1 MKGVWTVSIIVYLII
16 ATVFIL
22 NNQFSQEAF
31 AIPNA
36 LPSDLSSND
45 HGCDDCGDNG
55 PPNALSSNDHGDGA
69 ESSDLSSSV
78 RGPPGPPG
86 SYQTNMGNHPE

>member
-45 HGCDDCGDNG
+45 HVTVLMQVTL
-55 PPNALSSNDHGDGA
+55 AQ
-69 ESSDLSSSV
+69 V
-78 RGPPGPPG
+78 
-86 SYQTNMGNHPE
+86 

>member
-36 LPSDLSSND
+36 LP
-45 HGCDDCGDNG
+45 
-55 PPNALSSNDHGDGA
+55 NALSSNDHGDGA
-69 ESSDLSSSV
+69 DSSDLSSSV
-78 RGPPGPPG
+78 RDPPG
-86 SYQTNMGNHPE
+86 SDQTNMRNHPFRMKRT